1 MIEKIKQIIKDDYNR
16 LVAIRRDIHSHPEI
30 GLQEFRTQELII
42 KELEEL
48 KCFEIKK
55 SAKTGVVA
63 LIKGKKETTNL
74 KCVGLRADIDAL
86 GIEDMKD
93 VEYKSQN
100 KEVCHAC
107 GHDVHTTVLLGV
119 AKALSKLQDE
129 FSGYV
134 KLFFQPAE
142 ENEGG
147 AETMIK
153 EGYMENPKVDVMLG
167 LHVSDS
173 YNVGE
178 VRFCYDTMQA
188 SSDEIKIVVNGY
200 SAHAAHPEN
209 GVDGILV
216 ACQIVNNLQSIAS
229 RNVAPT
235 DSIAL
240 SFGKIHGGTI
250 SNALAEEVVI
260 EGTLRTLNKETR
272 YKVLNNMKRMCENI
286 ASSYGGSAKLI
297 IMPSYPPLINNKQMV
312 DYVKDIAS
320 LVLDEKNIIVNNV
333 PSLGVEDFSYFASCV
348 PSCFYNLGIRNEEKG
363 IIYPLHNNK
372 FDVDE
377 EAISYGVLIQ
387 TLATINYLNKK

>member
-1 MIEKIKQIIKDDYNR
+1 MINKIKQIINEDFNR
-16 LVAIRRDIHSHPEI
+16 LVSIRRDIHSHPEL
-30 GLQEFRTQELII
+30 GLEEFRTQELII
-42 KELEEL
+42 KELEKL
-48 KCFEIKK
+48 SCYKITK

-63 LIKGKKETTNL
+63 LIKGTKDDKNN

-86 GIEDMKD
+86 PIEDMKN

-100 KEVCHAC
+100 KGLCHAC
-107 GHDVHTTVLLGV
+107 GHDVHTTILLGV
-119 AKALSKLQDE
+119 ANALAKLQNE

-147 AETMIK
+147 AEPMIK
-153 EGYMENPKVDVMLG
+153 EGHMKNPDVDIMLG
-167 LHVSDS
+167 IHVTDS

-188 SSDEIKIVVNGY
+188 SSDELEIVVNGV

-216 ACQIVNNLQSIAS
+216 ACQIINNLQSIAS

-240 SFGKIHGGTI
+240 SFGKINGGTAA
-250 SNALAEEVVI
+250 NALAEEVVI
-260 EGTLRTLNKETR
+260 VGTLRTLNKTTR
-272 YKVLNNMKRMCENI
+272 DKVLFNINRMCENI
-286 ASSYGGSAKLI
+286 ASSYGGSAKLKVS
-297 IMPSYPPLINNKQMV
+297 PSYPPLINNKQMV
-312 DYVKDIAS
+312 DYVKNVAEEVFEED
-320 LVLDEKNIIVNNV
+320 KIIVNNV
-333 PSLGVEDFSYFASCV
+333 PSLGVEDFAYFASSV
-348 PSCFYNLGIRNEEKG
+348 PSCFYNLGIKNDEKG
-363 IIYPLHNNK
+363 INYPLHNNR

-377 EAISYGVLIQ
+377 ESMKYGVLLQ
-387 TLATINYLNKK
+387 TLSTIKYLNK